1 MRNRLPAERKS
12 LTHRFNVGE
21 QKGWITIGFYPDGE
35 PGELFIWLSQIG
47 TLERGLCGAVG
58 KLTSLCLQHGVP
70 MAEIASTF
78 KGTRFEPSGWTKE
91 KYHATSVLDY
101 IGRYIEER
109 IIKKEQQ
116 S

>member
-1 MRNRLPAERKS
+1 MRKRLPAERKS

-21 QKGWITIGFYPDGE
+21 QKGWITVGFYPDGE

-70 MAEIASTF
+70 IEEIVSTF
-78 KGTRFEPSGWTKE
+78 KGTRFEPCGWTQE
-91 KYHATSVLDY
+91 RFHATSVLDY
-101 IGRYIEER
+101 IARYIEKR
-109 IIKKEQQ
+109 IINKEE